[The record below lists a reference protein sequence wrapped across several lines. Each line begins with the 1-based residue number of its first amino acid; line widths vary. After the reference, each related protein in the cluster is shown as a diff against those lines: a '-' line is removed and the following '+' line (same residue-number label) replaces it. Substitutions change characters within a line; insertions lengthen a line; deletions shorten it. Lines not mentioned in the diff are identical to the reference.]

1 MRRRLY
7 FLLPDVASTR
17 KTANELLLARIDDS
31 RMHVMAQRGTD
42 LGELH
47 KATYAQMSDLARGAE
62 VGLMVGGLCG
72 LLFGMVMLWMQPY
85 GLHVKM
91 IFVLAATLGGAL
103 FGSWS
108 GSMIGASTPNSR
120 LKDFAT
126 EIAAGRVLL
135 MVDIPFWRSEEINA
149 LVLRLDN
156 GAIPRGFEPTFP
168 AFP

>member
-1 MRRRLY
+1 MRKRLY
-7 FLLPDVASTR
+7 FLLPDVESTR
-17 KTANELLLARIDDS
+17 KTANALLLARIDDS

-47 KATYAQMSDLARGAE
+47 QASFAQMSDLARGAE
-62 VGLMVGGLCG
+62 MGLVVGGLCG
-72 LLFGMVMLWMQPY
+72 VLFGVVMLWMQPY

-91 IFVLAATLGGAL
+91 IFVLAAALGGAL

-120 LKDFAT
+120 LKDFAA
-126 EIAAGRVLL
+126 EIEAGRILL
-135 MVDIPFWRSEEINA
+135 MVDTPVWRIEEIRSI
-149 LVLRLDN
+149 VLRLN
-156 GAIPRGFEPTFP
+156 VGAASRGFEPTFP